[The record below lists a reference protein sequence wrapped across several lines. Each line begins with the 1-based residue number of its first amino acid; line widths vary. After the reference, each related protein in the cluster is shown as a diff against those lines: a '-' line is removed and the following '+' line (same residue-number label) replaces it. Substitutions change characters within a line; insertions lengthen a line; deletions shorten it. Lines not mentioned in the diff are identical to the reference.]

1 VSGKSVLVVDDS
13 ALIRQVVADAFK
25 PRGYEVLVAADG
37 ADALRI
43 LGSRVPDLVVAD
55 ILMPVM
61 DGWKLCEEL
70 RHDPRT
76 REIPFIFLTT
86 EKEVQK
92 RVQAFKLGAD
102 DYLTKPFSQEELVA
116 RADRLLDRVAKLKD
130 LSKAAEGLAGHTKHL
145 PVADLLQIL
154 SLNGKT
160 GCLRLANGADG
171 DGSIYFKE
179 GKIIQA
185 ETGDVSGEKAL
196 FRIMMWS
203 ESKFFFDDLPA
214 GVSDV
219 ITGTTANVLMEG
231 FAHWDELRELITRAA
246 PLKARYRVPSRVAG
260 FIDQLELTPVQ
271 RDLLDQVRKDLRF
284 SRILDALPHRDLEV
298 HRALLDLMEKGF
310 LEGVETADTQPI
322 RKTAGK
328 S

>member
-1 VSGKSVLVVDDS
+1 MDDS

-25 PRGYEVLVAADG
+25 PRGYEVMVAADG
-37 ADALRI
+37 ADALRMVR
-43 LGSRVPDLVVAD
+43 SRVPDLIVAD

-61 DGWKLCEEL
+61 DGWRLCEEL
-70 RHDPRT
+70 RRDAAT
-76 REIPFIFLTT
+76 KEIPFIFLTT

-130 LSKAAEGLAGHTKHL
+130 LTKAAEGLTGHTKHL

-160 GCLRLANGADG
+160 GCLRLQNGG
-171 DGSIYFKE
+171 QGSGSIYFRD

-185 ETGDVSGEKAL
+185 DTGGVSGEKAL

-203 ESKFFFDDLPA
+203 ESKFFFEDLPERIPE
-214 GVSDV
+214 V
-219 ITGTTANVLMEG
+219 ISGSTANVLMEG
-231 FAHWDELRELITRAA
+231 FAHWDELRELVQRMG
-246 PLKARYRVPSRVAG
+246 PVKSRYRIPSQVAG

-271 RDLLDQVRKDLRF
+271 RDLLAHVRKGLRLKQ
-284 SRILDALPHRDLEV
+284 ILDALPHRDLEV
-298 HRALLDLMEKGF
+298 HRALLDLMDKGF
-310 LEGVETADTQPI
+310 LEGSEEADTQPI
-322 RKTAGK
+322 RRTAGK